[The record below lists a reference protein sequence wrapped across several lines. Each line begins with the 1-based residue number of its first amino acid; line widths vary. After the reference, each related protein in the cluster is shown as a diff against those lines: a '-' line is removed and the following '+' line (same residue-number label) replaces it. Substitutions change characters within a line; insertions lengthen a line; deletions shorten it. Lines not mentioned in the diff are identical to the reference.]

1 MPFELEARRRQLR
14 DTLGTPVDVE
24 GFVALATEKM
34 VMMTPVGRLV
44 AHIIDAQIHGPHF
57 TGVLQ
62 APELPIDR
70 CNAQRRH
77 YGGRQVEDFQ
87 GAKWAGGVAN
97 NPHDGAA
104 LAGASVAHGDASL
117 VCRMPDRTWLWRITL
132 FG

>member
-1 MPFELEARRRQLR
+1 MPFELEARRCQLR

-34 VMMTPVGRLV
+34 VMVTPVGRLV

-77 YGGRQVEDFQ
+77 YGGR
-87 GAKWAGGVAN
+87 
-97 NPHDGAA
+97 
-104 LAGASVAHGDASL
+104 
-117 VCRMPDRTWLWRITL
+117 
-132 FG
+132 